1 MALSSGRRGPS
12 LACGCFA
19 NGHPERKT
27 PAILTMED
35 HTRETGRVR
44 WFKAEKGYGRIRSDE
59 GGDLLFVHFSS
70 IAQDGFRALAPGQP
84 VEYTRTVQPGPRGP
98 RAAAV
103 QVTVMS
109 MGRADDS

>member
-1 MALSSGRRGPS
+1 
-12 LACGCFA
+12 
-19 NGHPERKT
+19 
-27 PAILTMED
+27 MED